1 MKIPSR
7 REAGSAWEE
16 REIGVKMPACAEG
29 EKSLSYPLLQIPF
42 IDGEQEFVVEDC
54 EKCLGKEELSTIKE
68 KGGLED
74 NIASEQ
80 TENTIEEIEKERE
93 EVERVGKISENPEEE
108 ENEIVIQERGQDNGK
123 QLTIAADVDKDKVAL
138 NDNVDKDEDETVA
151 ALKQQRNI
159 PRVETWSI
167 SSTRKSPLHRS
178 SKTCSPSVSSAVS
191 STVSL
196 SVPSSVSS
204 SVLSVVSLSV
214 SSSVSLGKLSAGS
227 KIGKSSSSPRLREQN
242 R

>member
-68 KGGLED
+68 RGGIED
-74 NIASEQ
+74 NVASEQ
-80 TENTIEEIEKERE
+80 TENTLEEIEKE
-93 EVERVGKISENPEEE
+93 EVERVGKMSENPEEE

-123 QLTIAADVDKDKVAL
+123 QLTIAADVDKDKVAA
-138 NDNVDKDEDETVA
+138 NDNVDEDKDETVA
-151 ALKQQRNI
+151 ALKQQKNI

-178 SKTCSPSVSSAVS
+178 SKSCSPSVSSPS

-196 SVPSSVSS
+196 SVSS
-204 SVLSVVSLSV
+204 SVPSSV

>member
-1 MKIPSR
+1 M
-7 REAGSAWEE
+7 
-16 REIGVKMPACAEG
+16 KMPACAEG

-68 KGGLED
+68 RGGIED
-74 NIASEQ
+74 NVASEQ
-80 TENTIEEIEKERE
+80 TENTLEEIEKE
-93 EVERVGKISENPEEE
+93 EVERVGKMSENPEQE

-123 QLTIAADVDKDKVAL
+123 QLTIAADVDKDKVAA
-138 NDNVDKDEDETVA
+138 NDNVDEDKDETVA
-151 ALKQQRNI
+151 ALKQQKNI

-178 SKTCSPSVSSAVS
+178 SKSCSPSVA

-196 SVPSSVSS
+196 SVSS
-204 SVLSVVSLSV
+204 SVP
-214 SSSVSLGKLSAGS
+214 SSVSLGKLSAGS

>member
-1 MKIPSR
+1 MKITSR
-7 REAGSAWEE
+7 REAGSAWE
-16 REIGVKMPACAEG
+16 EIGVKMPACAEG

-68 KGGLED
+68 RGGIED
-74 NIASEQ
+74 NVAAEH
-80 TENTIEEIEKERE
+80 TVEEIEKERE

-108 ENEIVIQERGQDNGK
+108 ENKIVIQERGQDNGK
-123 QLTIAADVDKDKVAL
+123 QLTIAADVDKDKVAA
-138 NDNVDKDEDETVA
+138 NDNVDEDKDETVA

-178 SKTCSPSVSSAVS
+178 SKSCSPSVSS
-191 STVSL
+191 
-196 SVPSSVSS
+196 
-204 SVLSVVSLSV
+204 SV
-214 SSSVSLGKLSAGS
+214 SSSVSLGKLSAGP